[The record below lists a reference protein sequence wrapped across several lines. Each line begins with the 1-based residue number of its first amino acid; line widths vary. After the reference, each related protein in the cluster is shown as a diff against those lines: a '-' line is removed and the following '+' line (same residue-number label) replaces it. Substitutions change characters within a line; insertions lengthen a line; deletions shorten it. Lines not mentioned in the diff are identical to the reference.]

1 MTRQEFLK
9 DYWQYYLMLEKQFV
23 NTLQYVD
30 LDNNNFTT
38 FSNQYA
44 NLLQAIGSE
53 LDSFFK
59 VYCSYNPD
67 DYKFITDYA
76 NFVLSDFPSIVT
88 QEVEIIN
95 YNTTIK
101 PFDGWDATRAKQSL
115 PWWESFDKIKHSRT
129 SNKSDASLEKVLNA
143 LGGLFIIEMKYL
155 QKIVS
160 GLDAELDIPNEL
172 SALFELKDWAYN
184 YIPAKQ
190 VYFPTKDGDILLG
203 DQVIAE

>member
-9 DYWQYYLMLEKQFV
+9 DYWQYYLMLEKQFA

-30 LDNNNFTT
+30 LDTNNFST

-67 DYKFITDYA
+67 DRKSISDYA
-76 NFVLSDFPSIVT
+76 TFVLSDFPSVLT

-95 YNTTIK
+95 YDITIK

-129 SNKSDASLEKVLNA
+129 ANKSDASLEKVLNA

-155 QKIVS
+155 QKIVA
-160 GLDAELDIPNEL
+160 GLDTEPDIPNEL
-172 SALFELKDWAYN
+172 SVLFELKDWAYN

-190 VYFPTKDGDILLG
+190 VYFPTKDGDIILG
-203 DQVIAE
+203 GQVIAE

>member
-9 DYWQYYLMLEKQFV
+9 DYWQYYLMLEKQFI

-30 LDNNNFTT
+30 LNTNNFST

-67 DYKFITDYA
+67 DYKSISDYA
-76 NFVLSDFPSIVT
+76 TFVLSDFPSVLT
-88 QEVEIIN
+88 QELEIIN
-95 YNTTIK
+95 YDITTK

-129 SNKSDASLEKVLNA
+129 ANKSDASLEKVLNA

-155 QKIVS
+155 QKIVA
-160 GLDAELDIPNEL
+160 GLEAEPDIPNEL
-172 SALFELKDWAYN
+172 SALFELKDWEYN

-190 VYFPTKDGDILLG
+190 VYFPTKDGDIILG
-203 DQVIAE
+203 GQVIAE

>member
-9 DYWQYYLMLEKQFV
+9 DYWQYYLMLEKQFA

-30 LDNNNFTT
+30 LDTNNFST

-67 DYKFITDYA
+67 DRKSISDYA
-76 NFVLSDFPSIVT
+76 TFVLSDFPSVLT

-95 YNTTIK
+95 YDITIK

-129 SNKSDASLEKVLNA
+129 ANKSDASLEKVLNA

-155 QKIVS
+155 QKIVA
-160 GLDAELDIPNEL
+160 GLDTEPDIPNEL
-172 SALFELKDWAYN
+172 SVLFELKDWAYN

-190 VYFPTKDGDILLG
+190 VYFPTKDGDIIFG
-203 DQVIAE
+203 GQVIAE

>member
-59 VYCSYNPD
+59 V
-67 DYKFITDYA
+67 
-76 NFVLSDFPSIVT
+76 
-88 QEVEIIN
+88 
-95 YNTTIK
+95 
-101 PFDGWDATRAKQSL
+101 
-115 PWWESFDKIKHSRT
+115 
-129 SNKSDASLEKVLNA
+129 
-143 LGGLFIIEMKYL
+143 
-155 QKIVS
+155 
-160 GLDAELDIPNEL
+160 
-172 SALFELKDWAYN
+172 
-184 YIPAKQ
+184 
-190 VYFPTKDGDILLG
+190 
-203 DQVIAE
+203 

>member
-1 MTRQEFLK
+1 
-9 DYWQYYLMLEKQFV
+9 MLEKQFV

-88 QEVEIIN
+88 QEVEIILFLFDDLN
-95 YNTTIK
+95 YN
-101 PFDGWDATRAKQSL
+101 FDVN
-115 PWWESFDKIKHSRT
+115 IHY
-129 SNKSDASLEKVLNA
+129 LEL
-143 LGGLFIIEMKYL
+143 Y
-155 QKIVS
+155 
-160 GLDAELDIPNEL
+160 P
-172 SALFELKDWAYN
+172 
-184 YIPAKQ
+184 
-190 VYFPTKDGDILLG
+190 
-203 DQVIAE
+203 

>member
-1 MTRQEFLK
+1 M
-9 DYWQYYLMLEKQFV
+9 
-23 NTLQYVD
+23 
-30 LDNNNFTT
+30 
-38 FSNQYA
+38 
-44 NLLQAIGSE
+44 
-53 LDSFFK
+53 
-59 VYCSYNPD
+59 
-67 DYKFITDYA
+67 
-76 NFVLSDFPSIVT
+76 
-88 QEVEIIN
+88 IIN
-95 YNTTIK
+95 YNITIK

>member
-9 DYWQYYLMLEKQFV
+9 DYWQYYLMLEKQFA

-30 LDNNNFTT
+30 LDTNNFST

-67 DYKFITDYA
+67 DRKSISDYA
-76 NFVLSDFPSIVT
+76 TFVLSDFPSVLT

-95 YNTTIK
+95 YDITIK

-129 SNKSDASLEKVLNA
+129 ANKSDASLEKVLNA

-155 QKIVS
+155 QKIVA
-160 GLDAELDIPNEL
+160 GLDTEPDIPNEL
-172 SALFELKDWAYN
+172 SVLFELKDWAYN

-190 VYFPTKDGDILLG
+190 VYFPTKDGDIILG
-203 DQVIAE
+203 GQIIAE